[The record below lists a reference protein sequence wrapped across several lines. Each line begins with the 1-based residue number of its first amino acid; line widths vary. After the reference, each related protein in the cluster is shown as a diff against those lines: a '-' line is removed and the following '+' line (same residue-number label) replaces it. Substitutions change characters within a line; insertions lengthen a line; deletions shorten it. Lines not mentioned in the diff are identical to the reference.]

1 MVVRDHNSVQSLVR
15 ITHVH
20 YLKGQDVADQ
30 RQRRKGHAKKGSV
43 IQNNG
48 ITAGNTAVYG
58 RAPF

>member
-1 MVVRDHNSVQSLVR
+1 M
-15 ITHVH
+15 H

-30 RQRRKGHAKKGSV
+30 RQSRKGHAKKGSV